1 MNAIFKYCSFFIII
15 YVLRSDRHRRVNRDY
30 RLRVNHLRMNQS
42 CESHHENHLRTN
54 QSCESHRVNHLRT
67 NRCYCCDESLMMS
80 CGLVRRFLMDG
91 SALKSCRYFCARS
104 FRVL

>member
-30 RLRVNHLRMNQS
+30 RLRVNHLRTSQS

-54 QSCESHRVNHLRT
+54 QSCENLRVNHLRTNQSCEKLRVNHLRT
-67 NRCYCCDESLMMS
+67 NRCYCCD
-80 CGLVRRFLMDG
+80 
-91 SALKSCRYFCARS
+91 
-104 FRVL
+104 